1 MFVVAFSGIL
11 ADILSGIQV
20 SHYACDEISMF
31 SCMVLGGWEGGG
43 GESGN
48 KGLTYFLGQDGMVT
62 NLPEGQNYRKSNL
75 PKIWDHGK
83 SSLPKA

>member
-43 GESGN
+43 GVWEQGAYLFSGT
-48 KGLTYFLGQDGMVT
+48 GWDGHQ
-62 NLPEGQNYRKSNL
+62 L
-75 PKIWDHGK
+75 
-83 SSLPKA
+83 A